1 MVLYFRNIDPEKN
14 RRRHYLLTL
23 QQDLL
28 GQLVVVR
35 RWGRIGASGWQGC
48 QTHLVHDDQEASRLI
63 RETLNR
69 RRRHGYCIVE
79 GESLD
84 LPQ

>member
-1 MVLYFRNIDPEKN
+1 MVLYFRNIDPKKN

-35 RWGRIGASGWQGC
+35 RWGRIGAPGWQGC
-48 QTHLVHDDQEASRLI
+48 QTHLVDDDQEAGRLI

-69 RRRHGYCIVE
+69 RRRHGYSVVE